1 MQPFRQHHVA
11 RISSRDP
18 DKRGDI
24 VSLICTRNVPVQ
36 LVCKISSRNYRAG
49 QSSRIREIPV
59 AVLSHHYRARFI
71 YLADDTRLL
80 PSGGRPRAGCATGG
94 LQSLPGTAALW
105 TQLRPRQGRGRLHG
119 VRLSDAAAAL
129 LSADERHRP
138 GRG

>member
-1 MQPFRQHHVA
+1 MQPSRQHHVA

-24 VSLICTRNVPVQ
+24 VSLICIRNVPVQ

-49 QSSRIREIPV
+49 RSSRIREIP
-59 AVLSHHYRARFI
+59 AVVSSHRHRARFI
-71 YLADDTRLL
+71 SRADVFRLL
-80 PSGGRPRAGCATGG
+80 PSGGRPRAGCAAGG

-105 TQLRPRQGRGRLHG
+105 TKLRPRQGRGRLHG

-138 GRG
+138 GCD